1 MSSSNTVMINGR
13 AYDAATG
20 LPATSAAKI
29 ANNMP
34 KKGKTFSDIGPRRVA
49 VTGAQPVNSTT
60 PHSQP
65 PASVA
70 AAPRQSGVAYT
81 NIHHRTQKSQTLYRA
96 ALKRPETTVS
106 TAANT
111 KSPQITKFGA
121 PSVPTKAP
129 EIKPEPVAVK
139 VPVTQTLAAQPAKPQ
154 HLSGTSLK
162 ERLIKD
168 KIAEAEAIKRKKPKH
183 TTGRFKAF
191 MQRQPRVASVATVTL
206 ALLILGGYITYVNL
220 PNLSVRVAAAQAGI
234 NASYPQYQPDGYS
247 LNGPVAYAPGEVTL
261 NFQSNSNNEQ
271 DYTIKQRASSWD
283 SQAVLDNYVSKET
296 GTYLTYSER
305 GLTVYT
311 YGSKA
316 AWVNGGIL
324 YTLNGNA
331 PLNSDQILKIASS
344 M

>member
-1 MSSSNTVMINGR
+1 MINGR

-29 ANNMP
+29 ANNLP
-34 KKGKTFSDIGPRRVA
+34 KGKVFNDIGPRKSMQDIA
-49 VTGAQPVNSTT
+49 K
-60 PHSQP
+60 
-65 PASVA
+65 PAAPKVA
-70 AAPRQSGVAYT
+70 ATPRATGV
-81 NIHHRTQKSQTLYRA
+81 NHRNMHSSTQKSQTLYRA
-96 ALKRPETTVS
+96 ALKRPETV
-106 TAANT
+106 
-111 KSPQITKFGA
+111 Q
-121 PSVPTKAP
+121 
-129 EIKPEPVAVK
+129 PEP
-139 VPVTQTLAAQPAKPQ
+139 AQPAKSPLITRFGSTTPTKEPAQPQ
-154 HLSGTSLK
+154 QTVVKSQTTQPEKAEQAVVKPTRASGSELK
-162 ERLIKD
+162 ERLIKE
-168 KIAEAEAIKRKKPKH
+168 KIAEAETNKAKRKATHKKG
-183 TTGRFKAF
+183 GRLRAF
-191 MQRQPRVASVATVTL
+191 LQRQPKIASIATVTM
-206 ALLILGGYITYVNL
+206 ALLILGGYITYINL

-247 LNGPVAYAPGEVTL
+247 FNGPVAYAPGEVTL
-261 NFQSNSNNEQ
+261 NFQSNSNHDQ
-271 DYTIKQRASSWD
+271 DYIIKQRASSWD

-331 PLNSDQILKIASS
+331 PLSSDQILKIAGS

>member
-1 MSSSNTVMINGR
+1 MINGR

-29 ANNMP
+29 ANNLP
-34 KKGKTFSDIGPRRVA
+34 KGKVFSDIGPRK
-49 VTGAQPVNSTT
+49 
-60 PHSQP
+60 
-65 PASVA
+65 SVQDIAKPTA
-70 AAPRQSGVAYT
+70 AKAATPRQTGVNHR
-81 NIHHRTQKSQTLYRA
+81 NIHQATQKSQTLYRA
-96 ALKRPETTVS
+96 ALKRPETAPAKP
-106 TAANT
+106 AAPT
-111 KSPQITKFGA
+111 KSPLISRFGPA
-121 PSVPTKAP
+121 QSAAKA
-129 EIKPEPVAVK
+129 I
-139 VPVTQTLAAQPAKPQ
+139 PAKPQ
-154 HLSGTSLK
+154 EAPVQPAQPSAIAPVKPAQLLGSELK
-162 ERLIKD
+162 ERLIKE
-168 KIAEAEAIKRKKPKH
+168 KIAEAEANKAKRKTASKH
-183 TTGRFKAF
+183 GGRLRAF
-191 MQRQPRVASVATVTL
+191 MQRRPKIASIATVTM
-206 ALLILGGYITYVNL
+206 ALLILGGYITYINL

-247 LNGPVAYAPGEVTL
+247 FNGPVAYAPGEVTL
-261 NFQSNSNNEQ
+261 NFQSNSNHDQ
-271 DYTIKQRASSWD
+271 DYIIKQRASSWD

-331 PLNSDQILKIASS
+331 PLSSDQILKIAAS

>member
-1 MSSSNTVMINGR
+1 MINGR

-20 LPATSAAKI
+20 LPAASAAKL
-29 ANNMP
+29 AGNLP
-34 KKGKTFSDIGPRRVA
+34 KKGKVFSDIGPRRTIPIA
-49 VTGAQPVNSTT
+49 AQPAALPRQQTT
-60 PHSQP
+60 QP
-65 PASVA
+65 
-70 AAPRQSGVAYT
+70 AAPRHSGVEHA
-81 NIHHRTQKSQTLYRA
+81 NIHKSTQKSQTLYRA
-96 ALKRPETTVS
+96 ALKRPEAAKQVATPSAKSPLISRFGAATQSVS
-106 TAANT
+106 TQKT
-111 KSPQITKFGA
+111 HIT
-121 PSVPTKAP
+121 
-129 EIKPEPVAVK
+129 EPEPVVVKTPTATKAVTTTK
-139 VPVTQTLAAQPAKPQ
+139 PAQ
-154 HLSGTSLK
+154 LSGTSLK

-168 KIAEAEAIKRKKPKH
+168 KIAEAEATKRNKPKR
-183 TTGRFKAF
+183 TNRLKAF
-191 MQRQPRVASVATVTL
+191 MQRQPKLASVATVTL

-247 LNGPVAYAPGEVTL
+247 FNGPVAYAPGEVTL
-261 NFQSNSNNEQ
+261 NFQSNSNTEQ
-271 DYTIKQRASSWD
+271 DYVIKQRASSWD

-331 PLNSDQILKIASS
+331 PLSSDQVLKIAAS